1 MPRAETETYYNI
13 TEKGERLAGLYRD
26 CGERVIFVVP
36 SGLDKDALL
45 DLISGGGSFFGQRPK
60 ICTWGDLYKEVSQ
73 ISHARPRMI
82 TDPPDH
88 TLIIRYI
95 LDKFLEEQDKS
106 GNKLPDGVYRRGFS
120 KILGDNIKE
129 LLNEDVSPR
138 DLRDRLY
145 MEGDPP
151 EGSPEAILLKLYS
164 KYISYLDSH
173 GAADSAQTAAL
184 IRECLADGAA
194 AEALSKITLVF
205 IGFLTFTG
213 SQLKLIK
220 RLKEVTNTVFILP
233 ETGLACG
240 HDSVMQIGG
249 DLRERPKWTA
259 KVFELKAA
267 DIQLQFDAAARE
279 TALWAHGLGAFSALG
294 ELNGYG
300 DIGLMV
306 SPAHLLLAEDSLRRY
321 KIPYN
326 VQVRGTVAETIFGEL
341 PIAVWRAYSSGW
353 EREKTAF
360 LLAGPLFRTPDLDV
374 SAALSAFPEGSRAW
388 SSFLR
393 GEALKTFR
401 RLEEFCRDLDQ
412 GGTPLEIMKIWR
424 DFVAEM
430 AFEERTGSFIDDTP
444 ELDEVLKDISSSA
457 KELGMKVEMLEDM
470 DRDIGPAAKV
480 VLKGQEAVDY
490 ICGWAGNATL
500 PIRLPQSGSLTVY
513 AGLPPVLTVHRY
525 WIMTDVDYNTW
536 PGRLRESP
544 LLGNESKAKFNRSV
558 RSEDGEM
565 GAHIPELHEEREQK
579 EALFRR
585 LIATSLEGTVVT
597 RSLTD
602 RNGRPLGVSQF
613 LEPLFRTEDRER
625 RWERAGSAE
634 NRSSDIIPSGSSYW
648 FLGAEIPLF
657 AEQMERGDFPR
668 RGSGTCTDSPSVSLS
683 SLDEWRECPYRY
695 WCRNNIR
702 LPEHGKR
709 LYDPMKAGTLLH
721 TLWERCWGGYLSCG
735 TSFSVLLRQE
745 WESVSSEC
753 YPELRS
759 DPRLGR
765 HADELL
771 KQASAV
777 ADLLDRVE
785 SSDAVKRRRRTGIE
799 YALPEYETGGVIFKG
814 RADRIDFYDDGFV
827 VIDYKSNRAGDHRKD
842 LQLAAYAAVIKN
854 TTGAVP
860 LGYGWIGHKDASFYG
875 HFRSDVLSD
884 AYLSARS
891 RKKLEAAL
899 EEAEKAMKD
908 MAESVNKGDFPAN
921 YDSSMCRYCEYIVIC
936 RRKEGHFEE
945 AGEENG
951 EGYGDDS

>member
-1 MPRAETETYYNI
+1 
-13 TEKGERLAGLYRD
+13 
-26 CGERVIFVVP
+26 
-36 SGLDKDALL
+36 
-45 DLISGGGSFFGQRPK
+45 
-60 ICTWGDLYKEVSQ
+60 
-73 ISHARPRMI
+73 
-82 TDPPDH
+82 
-88 TLIIRYI
+88 
-95 LDKFLEEQDKS
+95 
-106 GNKLPDGVYRRGFS
+106 
-120 KILGDNIKE
+120 
-129 LLNEDVSPR
+129 
-138 DLRDRLY
+138 
-145 MEGDPP
+145 
-151 EGSPEAILLKLYS
+151 
-164 KYISYLDSH
+164 
-173 GAADSAQTAAL
+173 
-184 IRECLADGAA
+184 
-194 AEALSKITLVF
+194 
-205 IGFLTFTG
+205 
-213 SQLKLIK
+213 
-220 RLKEVTNTVFILP
+220 
-233 ETGLACG
+233 
-240 HDSVMQIGG
+240 
-249 DLRERPKWTA
+249 
-259 KVFELKAA
+259 
-267 DIQLQFDAAARE
+267 
-279 TALWAHGLGAFSALG
+279 
-294 ELNGYG
+294 
-300 DIGLMV
+300 
-306 SPAHLLLAEDSLRRY
+306 
-321 KIPYN
+321 
-326 VQVRGTVAETIFGEL
+326 
-341 PIAVWRAYSSGW
+341 
-353 EREKTAF
+353 
-360 LLAGPLFRTPDLDV
+360 
-374 SAALSAFPEGSRAW
+374 
-388 SSFLR
+388 
-393 GEALKTFR
+393 
-401 RLEEFCRDLDQ
+401 
-412 GGTPLEIMKIWR
+412 
-424 DFVAEM
+424 
-430 AFEERTGSFIDDTP
+430 
-444 ELDEVLKDISSSA
+444 
-457 KELGMKVEMLEDM
+457 
-470 DRDIGPAAKV
+470 
-480 VLKGQEAVDY
+480 
-490 ICGWAGNATL
+490 
-500 PIRLPQSGSLTVY
+500 
-513 AGLPPVLTVHRY
+513 
-525 WIMTDVDYNTW
+525 
-536 PGRLRESP
+536 
-544 LLGNESKAKFNRSV
+544 
-558 RSEDGEM
+558 
-565 GAHIPELHEEREQK
+565 
-579 EALFRR
+579 
-585 LIATSLEGTVVT
+585 
-597 RSLTD
+597 
-602 RNGRPLGVSQF
+602 
-613 LEPLFRTEDRER
+613 
-625 RWERAGSAE
+625 
-634 NRSSDIIPSGSSYW
+634 
-648 FLGAEIPLF
+648 
-657 AEQMERGDFPR
+657 MERGDFPR